1 MASKY
6 VIDKRFSS
14 FFKPKAK
21 DRAGRMLAYAGIAT
35 SPEVWMGS
43 RILIVILVGIIGS
56 LLPFSILPYLDLSGV
71 PLLSD
76 TSVVARLVASLLIGA
91 SFAAVSAALI
101 YMHLYYLISD
111 RTQRVEAVLP
121 DFLLMVAANLRS
133 GMTPFA
139 AFQAAARPEFGPLQ
153 SEISYVSSRA
163 LGSESFAEALKGLT
177 TTIDSPMLRRLIVFF
192 ENGLKSGGRLAY
204 LLETSAD
211 EIRETE
217 DIKRQMVINT
227 KTYAIFVVFILL
239 FGLPLLLAISTQFL
253 SVFAKVQASITEA
266 GSSGGG
272 AGLAGLS
279 APKIKVDVKFI
290 DQTTYIIIIGTSIL
304 TAVLVGIIAEGKTLY
319 GLKYFPP
326 LALAATVMF
335 WIFKALINGFV
346 GTLI

>member
-1 MASKY
+1 MAQKY

-14 FFKPKAK
+14 FFKPRSK
-21 DRAGRMLAYAGIAT
+21 DRVARMLSYAGIDAN
-35 SPEVWMGS
+35 PEVWLGS
-43 RILIVILVGIIGS
+43 RILIVILLGIIGA
-56 LLPFSILPYLDLSGV
+56 LLPFSILPYLDLEGV
-71 PLLSD
+71 PLLGDS
-76 TSVVARLVASLLIGA
+76 SVVAQV
-91 SFAAVSAALI
+91 AVSLIIGIAFAFVSGSLI
-101 YMHLYYLISD
+101 YMHLYYLVAD

-139 AFQAAARPEFGPLQ
+139 AFQASARPEFGPLQ
-153 SEISYVSSRA
+153 TEIAYVSSRA
-163 LGSESFAEALKGLT
+163 LGSESFADALKGLT

-217 DIKRQMVINT
+217 EMKRQMVINT
-227 KTYAIFVVFILL
+227 KSYAIFVVFILL

-253 SVFAKVQASITEA
+253 GVFAKVQTSIGEA
-266 GSSGGG
+266 GDVSGSGIS
-272 AGLAGLS
+272 GLS
-279 APKIKVDVKFI
+279 SPKIKVDVGFI
-290 DQTTYIIIIGTSIL
+290 DQMTYVIIIGTAIL

-326 LALAATVMF
+326 LALGAVVMF
-335 WIFKALINGFV
+335 WIFKMMISGFV

>member
-1 MASKY
+1 MAQKY
-6 VIDKRFSS
+6 VIEKRFSS

-21 DRAGRMLAYAGIAT
+21 DRVGRMLAFAGIDAA
-35 SPEVWMGS
+35 PEVWMGS
-43 RILIVILVGIIGS
+43 RILIVILIGVIGA
-56 LLPFSILPYLDLSGV
+56 LLPFSVLPYLDLAGY
-71 PLLSD
+71 PLVSD
-76 TSVVARLVASLLIGA
+76 PSIAARLIASIIIGA
-91 SFAAVSAALI
+91 SFAAVTGMLI
-101 YMHLYYLISD
+101 YMHLYYLVTD
-111 RTQRVEAVLP
+111 RTQRVEKVLP

-153 SEISYVSSRA
+153 TEITYVSSRA
-163 LGSESFAEALKGLT
+163 LGSESFADALKGLT

-204 LLETSAD
+204 LLETSAE

-227 KTYAIFVVFILL
+227 KSYAIFVVFILL

-253 SVFAKVQASITEA
+253 GVFAKVQSSIGEA
-266 GSSGGG
+266 TSEGGS
-272 AGLAGLS
+272 GLAGLS

-290 DQTTYIIIIGTSIL
+290 DQMTYVIIIGTAIL
-304 TAVLVGIIAEGKTLY
+304 TAMLVGIIAEGKTLY

-326 LALAATVMF
+326 LAIGATVMF
-335 WIFKALINGFV
+335 WIFKAVVSGFI